1 MFLYNTGARATEVI
15 GLTVEQLVLT
25 SSPLRQVDVCV
36 DLTTACWGHDNPA
49 QAHRGPARRD
59 PDHRLEGPDALVRSI
74 PAYACCRK
82 IDKDRDGCH
91 RTRTGRL
98 RVGHRH
104 NRPRQ
109 RRSDGLTRITGSR
122 NGKEKISQVETCCA
136 LPGAAAGQGNP
147 RFDSASPKRQYAPLE
162 TEEGPRRTTVL
173 R

>member
-36 DLTTACWGHDNPA
+36 DLTTACSGHDNPA

-82 IDKDRDGCH
+82 IDKIVTVAIARE
-91 RTRTGRL
+91 L
-98 RVGHRH
+98 
-104 NRPRQ
+104 
-109 RRSDGLTRITGSR
+109 
-122 NGKEKISQVETCCA
+122 
-136 LPGAAAGQGNP
+136 AAFVWAI
-147 RFDSASPKRQYAPLE
+147 A
-162 TEEGPRRTTVL
+162 TTVPVSAEAMA
-173 R
+173 